1 MKKLFT
7 TFFVG
12 VLASTV
18 SAQWTPTSMA
28 GDKVRPETEV
38 KNFYN
43 LDLNSLRSQL
53 GAAVESGKGA
63 KAVVISLPTLQGKVE
78 KFAVY
83 SAPVV
88 VKSLADRYQ
97 LGSYAGVGVDDPS
110 KYVRFS
116 VAPNDFQSMIY
127 SNGNYEFIEPQN
139 KEKSVYGVFPKS
151 KKTEGS
157 TFECAGE
164 DFATK
169 QQLDNLRGNASLS
182 NLPTDFS
189 KSSDKKFRTYRLA
202 LSVTGEYTQYFGG
215 VPQALAGMNATL
227 TRVNGIFEKDFAI
240 RLLLQDFPQ
249 IIFTNPNTDP
259 YSPASSG
266 AQGAWNS
273 ELKGVLK
280 GTTYGVGDAN
290 YDIGHLF
297 GRSGGGGSA
306 GCIGCVC
313 DNRDTYDSSYQWTWH
328 KGQGFTS
335 PATGN
340 NPVGDTFD
348 IDYVA
353 HEMGHQFGAWH
364 TFAHGIH
371 SGSIAHMEPGSGSTI
386 MGYAGIVP
394 GADVQAHSDA
404 YFHAVSIFQVQNYV
418 NTQTCDVN
426 TAINNNPPVIAAM
439 ADKTIPKGT
448 AFVLTASA
456 TDGEGDNLTYT
467 WEQYDNATTAVRS
480 VSPTSTSGPI
490 FRSITGTSSPTRY
503 FPKLPLVMQG
513 TLTSQNDWETV
524 SNVAR
529 TLNFRVTVRDNNPDV
544 AQQQT
549 QVAAQKITVA
559 NAGPFKI
566 TSNKVYNNAPGPFNW
581 DVVGTNAAPFNVTNV
596 KIDYTQDEGATWN
609 ELVASTPNDGS
620 EELSF
625 ASLPTNTQIKV
636 RVSAIDNVFYAVAPV
651 TVSAIVPC
659 DGTAPAAFAV
669 SNITTGAATV
679 SWDPIASATYVVQYK
694 KAADA
699 TWTAVPVTTNTYT
712 ITGLEEA
719 TAYQVQVA
727 SVCSG
732 TTGTFSTVYN
742 FTTIVPTYCAAGANS
757 TSFEKISRVVF
768 ANIDKSS
775 TSTAGYED
783 FTTIVGQVTKGQTYN
798 FTASFAGTSYSTDQV
813 TVWIDFNNDK
823 DFDDEGEKVMIS
835 SVKNSPWTGTI
846 TIPSTAQAVTTR
858 MRVRLN
864 DTNSGGNSTPCGNS
878 SYGQVE
884 DYTLAIGTLA
894 AGENTVHDIQIFP
907 NPVSDII
914 NVSMVSDSASYLIY
928 NVSGQLVA
936 KGSILNNKINV
947 LHLYAGVYFIKVQD
961 RDYTKTLKFI
971 KK

>member
-1 MKKLFT
+1 
-7 TFFVG
+7 
-12 VLASTV
+12 
-18 SAQWTPTSMA
+18 
-28 GDKVRPETEV
+28 
-38 KNFYN
+38 
-43 LDLNSLRSQL
+43 
-53 GAAVESGKGA
+53 
-63 KAVVISLPTLQGKVE
+63 
-78 KFAVY
+78 
-83 SAPVV
+83 
-88 VKSLADRYQ
+88 
-97 LGSYAGVGVDDPS
+97 
-110 KYVRFS
+110 
-116 VAPNDFQSMIY
+116 
-127 SNGNYEFIEPQN
+127 
-139 KEKSVYGVFPKS
+139 
-151 KKTEGS
+151 
-157 TFECAGE
+157 
-164 DFATK
+164 
-169 QQLDNLRGNASLS
+169 
-182 NLPTDFS
+182 
-189 KSSDKKFRTYRLA
+189 
-202 LSVTGEYTQYFGG
+202 
-215 VPQALAGMNATL
+215 
-227 TRVNGIFEKDFAI
+227 
-240 RLLLQDFPQ
+240 
-249 IIFTNPNTDP
+249 
-259 YSPASSG
+259 
-266 AQGAWNS
+266 
-273 ELKGVLK
+273 
-280 GTTYGVGDAN
+280 
-290 YDIGHLF
+290 
-297 GRSGGGGSA
+297 
-306 GCIGCVC
+306 
-313 DNRDTYDSSYQWTWH
+313 
-328 KGQGFTS
+328 
-335 PATGN
+335 
-340 NPVGDTFD
+340 
-348 IDYVA
+348 
-353 HEMGHQFGAWH
+353 MGHQFGAWH

-732 TTGTFSTVYN
+732 TTGTFTAPSNFSTLMLS
-742 FTTIVPTYCAAGANS
+742 YC
-757 TSFEKISRVVF
+757 TL
-768 ANIDKSS
+768 
-775 TSTAGYED
+775 TSTNSNDEYISNVKITAEGATGVNSNSAASTYTD
-783 FTTIVGQVTKGQTYN
+783 YTADATRLVGLAKGTSNNVLSVTKAWKGSKYN
-798 FTASFAGTSYSTDQV
+798 EAITA
-813 TVWIDFNNDK
+813 WIDFNRNGT
-823 DFDDEGEKVMIS
+823 FEAGEVVMQTAPNQTTPVTQTF
-835 SVKNSPWTGTI
+835 SVPET
-846 TIPSTAQAVTTR
+846 AVTGKPLK
-858 MRVRLN
+858 MRVALRFN
-864 DTNSGGNSTPCGNS
+864 TTQTEPCGTYT
-878 SYGQVE
+878 YGEVE
-884 DYTLAIGTLA
+884 DYAVLISPTLGVS
-894 AGENTVHDIQIFP
+894 ENANSNAVQVYP
-907 NPVSDII
+907 NPATDILNVAKVSANATYTIH
-914 NVSMVSDSASYLIY
+914 NVAGQV
-928 NVSGQLVA
+928 VSGGKIQD
-936 KGSILNNKINV
+936 NKV
-947 LHLYAGVYFIKVQD
+947 PVSKLQTGVYIISVQD
-961 RDYTKTLKFI
+961 KGNVEKVKFI

>member
-581 DVVGTNAAPFNVTNV
+581 DVVGTNAAPFNVANV
-596 KIDYTQDEGATWN
+596 KIDYTLDNGTTWTV
-609 ELVASTPNDGS
+609 LAASTPNDGS
-620 EELSF
+620 EDFSF
-625 ASLPTNTQIKV
+625 ASLPTNTSIKV
-636 RVSAIDNVFYAVAPV
+636 RISAIGNVFYAVAPV

>member
-266 AQGAWNS
+266 AQGAWNG

-679 SWDPIASATYVVQYK
+679 SWDPIANATYVVQYK

-712 ITGLEEA
+712 ITGLEEG
-719 TAYQVQVA
+719 TTYNVQVA

-894 AGENTVHDIQIFP
+894 TGENTVHDIQIFP